1 MRSTPVPLYSICLP
15 GVVPSS
21 IPECKVKKTSANIAT
36 SELQKY
42 PELPLFKIL

>member
-15 GVVPSS
+15 EVVPSS

-42 PELPLFKIL
+42 LLQPIFKNL